1 MLSEPSVIQNDR
13 TTLYGFLSFCIPAA
27 LGLLSTYQHFPF
39 HTTAITVPLRPYHTS
54 HKHHSAARN
63 KAHLFFATDRSLY
76 LTSFGR
82 RAVLY
87 NENLWWFNTELKPY
101 FSDFNFMQI
110 SPQAI
115 FQTFSVIFLPVLLVP
130 FILPMDSQRNNEA
143 LSYHSHQITMAE
155 RHCHWDGW
163 SARRYQHALNNSSEL
178 LHL

>member
-1 MLSEPSVIQNDR
+1 MLLSRTPALNEKFRPIHTKPVGIDSWGAELKFLIHSWDCWWNKMLSEPSVIQNDR
-13 TTLYGFLSFCIPAA
+13 TTLYGFLAFYIPAA

-63 KAHLFFATDRSLY
+63 KAHLFFATDKSLY

-110 SPQAI
+110 SP
-115 FQTFSVIFLPVLLVP
+115 
-130 FILPMDSQRNNEA
+130 
-143 LSYHSHQITMAE
+143 
-155 RHCHWDGW
+155 
-163 SARRYQHALNNSSEL
+163 
-178 LHL
+178 